1 MYQAANAYTQLHHLH
16 LPFQLLDVLQLVIAP
31 SSLQPPLSGTSF
43 LKKSDLPHHYQFSE
57 GFVQILEKYGKSWNL
72 M

>member
-1 MYQAANAYTQLHHLH
+1 MSQPLACSPAYQ
-16 LPFQLLDVLQLVIAP
+16 I
-31 SSLQPPLSGTSF
+31 SSHQS
-43 LKKSDLPHHYQFSE
+43 